1 MNERERLEYLMR
13 CYNLTPS
20 LFADKAGI
28 QRASVSH
35 ILSGRNKISIDIVTR
50 INAAFPEASF
60 EWLIKGTGVPPKQQ
74 SVAEEPEAPT
84 LFAEPEPVVAEVEVK
99 KPLQQPKNVQV
110 KVLPPVQPPKQQR
123 RSVSVRNT
131 NPDKYIKEIRVFYSD
146 GTYEIFTPEK

>member
-35 ILSGRNKISIDIVTR
+35 ILSGRNKISLDIVTR
-50 INAAFPEASF
+50 INAAFPDASLD
-60 EWLIKGTGVPPKQQ
+60 WLIKGEGVPPKQQ
-74 SVAEEPEAPT
+74 SAAEEPEAPT

-99 KPLQQPKNVQV
+99 KPLPQPKSVQA
-110 KVLPPVQPPKQQR
+110 KVVSSVQPPKQQKR
-123 RSVSVRNT
+123 NVSVRNS